1 MSPNKHS
8 ECQSILNIRWIVMI
22 SSGCVP
28 CHSLQQQ
35 TEDVKPEGNI
45 DHSAIWVA
53 QDLKVILFKFLNV
66 PYRER
71 YSIETP
77 EELKISISELKQTV
91 LRQANRKEQQML
103 YKINIRSL
111 TSFPQI
117 NYSIQLLTS
126 GKWKPRTPLCTNAV
140 WAAGFGLRWFFLLAV

>member
-1 MSPNKHS
+1 MPANFEYQMNSD
-8 ECQSILNIRWIVMI
+8 I

-28 CHSLQQQ
+28 CHILQQQ

-91 LRQANRKEQQML
+91 SRQANRKEQQNAL
-103 YKINIRSL
+103 QNKY
-111 TSFPQI
+111 QI
-117 NYSIQLLTS
+117 LDIISPNKL
-126 GKWKPRTPLCTNAV
+126 
-140 WAAGFGLRWFFLLAV
+140 